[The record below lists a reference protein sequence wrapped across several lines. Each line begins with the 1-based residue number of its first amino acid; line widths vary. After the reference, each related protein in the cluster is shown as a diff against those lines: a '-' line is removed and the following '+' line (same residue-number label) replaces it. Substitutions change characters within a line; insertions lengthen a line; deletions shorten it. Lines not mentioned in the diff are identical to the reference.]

1 MATASLF
8 KNGRNQAIRLPKE
21 LEFEGVSEVEIRRE
35 GNSIILTP
43 LRQTWLSFAN
53 TVAADKDFME
63 ERAEVIQH
71 GRVNFDD

>member
-1 MATASLF
+1 MATASIF

-21 LEFEGVSEVEIRRE
+21 LEFEGVSEVEVRRE

-43 LRQTWLSFAN
+43 LRATWLSFAR
-53 TVAADKDFME
+53 TPAADSDFLK
-63 ERAEVIQH
+63 EREQVTQH

>member
-1 MATASLF
+1 MTTASLF
-8 KNGRNQAIRLPKE
+8 KYGQNQAIRLPKE
-21 LEFEGVSEVEIRRE
+21 FEFEGVSEVEVRRE

-53 TVAADKDFME
+53 TADADTDFLSERE
-63 ERAEVIQH
+63 EALEY

>member
-35 GNSIILTP
+35 GNSIILAP

-53 TVAADKDFME
+53 TPAADKDFLN
-63 ERAEVIQH
+63 EREEVIEH

>member
-53 TVAADKDFME
+53 TADADKDFLSERE
-63 ERAEVIQH
+63 EALEY

>member
-1 MATASLF
+1 MTTASLF
-8 KNGRNQAIRLPKE
+8 KYGQNQAIRLPKE
-21 LEFEGVSEVEIRRE
+21 FEFEGVSEVEVRRE

-53 TVAADKDFME
+53 TADADKDFLKDRE
-63 ERAEVIQH
+63 EVIEH

>member
-1 MATASLF
+1 MTTASLF
-8 KNGRNQAIRLPKE
+8 KYGQNQAIRLPKE
-21 LEFEGVSEVEIRRE
+21 FEFEGVSEVEVRRE

-53 TVAADKDFME
+53 TAEADKDFLKDRE
-63 ERAEVIQH
+63 EVIEH